1 MQSWNVS
8 VALVHREMSF
18 WFTPGTQR
26 TSDHSATIYLPASAL
41 LTLLRT
47 TSDVLVR
54 WEQPHVNRH
63 LTSLLGTSGNIFLF
77 FLQLHTVYSASI
89 LDSDALCCVGSVH
102 NTLVEKWNNNNEQW
116 VLALIWGYLPM
127 HSLQLQIR
135 FLAYADW
142 TQTHVR
148 KMAKKPHMK
157 CELLTIRSKPHL
169 EVVWNEI
176 RFCRGVSDQM
186 V

>member
-26 TSDHSATIYLPASAL
+26 TPDHSATIYLPASVL
-41 LTLLRT
+41 LTLLHT

-63 LTSLLGTSGNIFLF
+63 LTSLLGTSESIFL

-89 LDSDALCCVGSVH
+89 LDSDTFCCVGSVH
-102 NTLVEKWNNNNEQW
+102 STLDEKWNNNHEEW
-116 VLALIWGYLPM
+116 LWALIWGYLATY
-127 HSLQLQIR
+127 SLQLQIR
-135 FLAYADW
+135 FLAYSDW
-142 TQTHVR
+142 TQTYVR

-176 RFCRGVSDQM
+176 RLYRGVSDQM